1 MEADSR
7 TDELERRNQ
16 LLEGELGDLQ
26 QRMKEQSEA
35 DDRIMALVNAKTKE
49 WQVGWRS
56 EREPACQR

>member
-16 LLEGELGDLQ
+16 LLEGELVDLQ

-56 EREPACQR
+56 EREPARQR